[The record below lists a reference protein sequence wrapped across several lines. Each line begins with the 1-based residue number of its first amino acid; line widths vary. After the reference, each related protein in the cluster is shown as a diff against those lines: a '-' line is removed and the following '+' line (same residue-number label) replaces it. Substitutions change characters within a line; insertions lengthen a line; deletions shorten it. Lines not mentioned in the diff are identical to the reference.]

1 MEPGRTPSTR
11 TRTLPSVLQGF
22 DLSTEGSVSR
32 PAGLSSPAPGEAEE
46 QELERIMEERFIRHP
61 GQSQEF
67 LDRMVKEMMPM
78 ELEEVAEEEEPP
90 GLLAHVDGVDEEEEE
105 ELKDEGEYD
114 IQLNLRE
121 EERVEM
127 VELGMQA
134 EQEGDTEETP
144 APVEKDPVIEVQV
157 EVERDRVSEEVRRV
171 VGDVQRIVER
181 VEVNEVAA
189 GGMAAARRGGEAGGC
204 RRGKRQGRRR
214 GWGRGGAPGRQEGCM
229 AGRGVAGRPRRR
241 RSRAPALPAA
251 WRPAPLLP
259 DATTVPVLPSLEEV
273 FSTNIPTHKFPPKA
287 VRGDLARVLNT
298 LWGQL
303 ADRPD
308 QEHIWTLDFMFWKVI
323 LRADRGPKIGD
334 ALSFTRTIMGR
345 LHKWRAGEFT
355 ELWEEAVRS
364 VVPQPRRRGRP
375 RRQVEEVDELTQLR
389 TRNAN
394 KALAQEGQYTRATKA
409 FQPP

>member
-46 QELERIMEERFIRHP
+46 QELERILEERFIRHP

-67 LDRMVKEMMPM
+67 LDRMVKEMMLM

-144 APVEKDPVIEVQV
+144 VEKDPVIEVQV
-157 EVERDRVSEEVRRV
+157 AEEVERDRVSEEVRRV

-181 VEVNEVAA
+181 VEVNKVAA
-189 GGMAAARRGGEAGGC
+189 
-204 RRGKRQGRRR
+204 
-214 GWGRGGAPGRQEGCM
+214 
-229 AGRGVAGRPRRR
+229 
-241 RSRAPALPAA
+241 
-251 WRPAPLLP
+251 
-259 DATTVPVLPSLEEV
+259 
-273 FSTNIPTHKFPPKA
+273 
-287 VRGDLARVLNT
+287 
-298 LWGQL
+298 
-303 ADRPD
+303 
-308 QEHIWTLDFMFWKVI
+308 
-323 LRADRGPKIGD
+323 
-334 ALSFTRTIMGR
+334 
-345 LHKWRAGEFT
+345 
-355 ELWEEAVRS
+355 
-364 VVPQPRRRGRP
+364 
-375 RRQVEEVDELTQLR
+375 
-389 TRNAN
+389 
-394 KALAQEGQYTRATKA
+394 
-409 FQPP
+409 

>member
-32 PAGLSSPAPGEAEE
+32 PAGFSSPAPGEAEE
-46 QELERIMEERFIRHP
+46 QELERIIEERFISHP

-90 GLLAHVDGVDEEEEE
+90 GLLAHVDGVDEEE

-157 EVERDRVSEEVRRV
+157 AEEVERDRVSEEVRRV

-181 VEVNEVAA
+181 VEVNEVVA

-204 RRGKRQGRRR
+204 RRGMRQGKRR
-214 GWGRGGAPGRQEGCM
+214 GWGRGGTPGRQEGYM

-241 RSRAPALPAA
+241 RSRALPA
-251 WRPAPLLP
+251 
-259 DATTVPVLPSLEEV
+259 
-273 FSTNIPTHKFPPKA
+273 I
-287 VRGDLARVLNT
+287 
-298 LWGQL
+298 
-303 ADRPD
+303 
-308 QEHIWTLDFMFWKVI
+308 
-323 LRADRGPKIGD
+323 
-334 ALSFTRTIMGR
+334 
-345 LHKWRAGEFT
+345 
-355 ELWEEAVRS
+355 
-364 VVPQPRRRGRP
+364 
-375 RRQVEEVDELTQLR
+375 
-389 TRNAN
+389 
-394 KALAQEGQYTRATKA
+394 
-409 FQPP
+409 

>member
-11 TRTLPSVLQGF
+11 TQTLPSVLQGF

-46 QELERIMEERFIRHP
+46 QELERIIEERIIRHP

-67 LDRMVKEMMPM
+67 LDRMVKEMMLM

-144 APVEKDPVIEVQV
+144 APVEKNPVIEVQV

-181 VEVNEVAA
+181 VEVNKVAA
-189 GGMAAARRGGEAGGC
+189 
-204 RRGKRQGRRR
+204 
-214 GWGRGGAPGRQEGCM
+214 
-229 AGRGVAGRPRRR
+229 
-241 RSRAPALPAA
+241 
-251 WRPAPLLP
+251 
-259 DATTVPVLPSLEEV
+259 
-273 FSTNIPTHKFPPKA
+273 
-287 VRGDLARVLNT
+287 
-298 LWGQL
+298 
-303 ADRPD
+303 
-308 QEHIWTLDFMFWKVI
+308 
-323 LRADRGPKIGD
+323 
-334 ALSFTRTIMGR
+334 
-345 LHKWRAGEFT
+345 
-355 ELWEEAVRS
+355 
-364 VVPQPRRRGRP
+364 
-375 RRQVEEVDELTQLR
+375 
-389 TRNAN
+389 
-394 KALAQEGQYTRATKA
+394 
-409 FQPP
+409 